1 LFLRALA
8 QQVQLVQVPVHLAL
22 HQLGQHQL
30 WLQQPFS
37 QALSLQQPSW
47 QEPSWPV
54 HHRRQ
59 IHRLLF

>member
-1 LFLRALA
+1 
-8 QQVQLVQVPVHLAL
+8 VQLVQALALLAL
-22 HQLGQHQL
+22 HQLEQHQL
-30 WLQQPFS
+30 SLQQPFS

-47 QEPSWPV
+47 QEPSLPV

>member
-1 LFLRALA
+1 
-8 QQVQLVQVPVHLAL
+8 VQVPVLLAL

-30 WLQQPFS
+30 SLQQPFS
-37 QALSLQQPSW
+37 QGLSLQQPSW
-47 QEPSWPV
+47 QESSLPV